1 MIILIG
7 DTRKTMDQ
15 RSKTRITLEIT
26 LENCKSQSIFEIS
39 SSCVTLLTVNKVGGN
54 KYPFRKAIS
63 YCEWRR
69 TTFSNLELL
78 NLFLSLPPI
87 HQIAR
92 TCRDFRVTP
101 LQIANAFESHRGFNF
116 LFRIT
121 GCFTGNVIAS
131 LFRKSKLVYAS
142 SFFIFSS
149 FLFFSREFV
158 ALINVTNKIAP
169 VLRTKFSKR
178 VVRSRRSF
186 VILLVFFSSYSYIEI
201 NE

>member
-1 MIILIG
+1 MIIVIG
-7 DTRKTMDQ
+7 DTKRTMVQ
-15 RSKTRITLEIT
+15 RQKIRIT

-39 SSCVTLLTVNKVGGN
+39 SSCVTLLTVNKDGNN

-87 HQIAR
+87 HQIGR
-92 TCRDFRVTP
+92 TCRDFSVTP
-101 LQIANAFESHRGFNF
+101 LQIANAFESHRGFHF

-131 LFRKSKLVYAS
+131 LFRKSKPVYVS
-142 SFFIFSS
+142 SLLIFSS

-169 VLRTKFSKR
+169 VSRTKFSER
-178 VVRSRRSF
+178 IVRYSPSF
-186 VILLVFFSSYSYIEI
+186 VILFFFLSSHSYIEI

>member
-1 MIILIG
+1 MK
-7 DTRKTMDQ
+7 KTMDQ
-15 RSKTRITLEIT
+15 RSKTRIT

-39 SSCVTLLTVNKVGGN
+39 SSSCVTLLTDNKGDGN

-92 TCRDFRVTP
+92 TCRDFSVTP
-101 LQIANAFESHRGFNF
+101 LQIANALESHRGFNF

-121 GCFTGNVIAS
+121 GCFTENVIAS
-131 LFRKSKLVYAS
+131 LFRKSKPVYVS
-142 SFFIFSS
+142 SFLIFSS

-158 ALINVTNKIAP
+158 TLINVTNKIAP
-169 VLRTKFSKR
+169 VLS
-178 VVRSRRSF
+178 
-186 VILLVFFSSYSYIEI
+186 FFSFSFLHIVTLK
-201 NE
+201 